1 MDAPIGRES
10 RNEGH
15 NVGDRRAPIAS
26 VCGDHH
32 RPFPRVCCPQ
42 PTSRGAGANFD
53 AEPCQNVRR
62 DPTGFDPLRVVRVPH
77 RPDASFETLRRKFA
91 AVRQPMLDVEAR
103 FPHGDDSR
111 FDRNDVAEA
120 YGLMEARPGLD
131 QRNACEIEPSQ
142 EIALRQAGSLENE
155 RGLGVEPLKEPRV
168 EDDARGVTIAPLDL
182 PLGTEA
188 QQPRASTD

>member
-1 MDAPIGRES
+1 
-10 RNEGH
+10 
-15 NVGDRRAPIAS
+15 
-26 VCGDHH
+26 
-32 RPFPRVCCPQ
+32 
-42 PTSRGAGANFD
+42 
-53 AEPCQNVRR
+53 
-62 DPTGFDPLRVVRVPH
+62 
-77 RPDASFETLRRKFA
+77 
-91 AVRQPMLDVEAR
+91 MLDVEAR

-120 YGLMEARPGLD
+120 CGLMEARPGLD

-182 PLGTEA
+182 PLPSRNDHRLSSTHTSRA
-188 QQPRASTD
+188 APRQRRPTARPSPLNDFHHASWCR